1 MKITIVGTGYVGLS
15 LSVLLSIDN
24 DVIAVDI
31 STEKIRMINNRKSP
45 INDKLIQEYFDNH
58 VLRLTATTDDDMAYK
73 VPDYVIIATPT
84 DYNTLTNQFNTKTV
98 ETVIKNVLNQNRE
111 TTIVIKS
118 TIPIGFT
125 EKMRKL
131 FNYNKIIF
139 SPEFLREGYSLYDN
153 LYPSRIIIGSESNV
167 AKIFAK
173 LLKKASLKNDVEII
187 HTDSK
192 EAESVK
198 LFSNTY
204 LAMRV
209 GFFNELDTFCEANN
223 LNTKKIIDGMS
234 LDNRIGKGYNNPSFG
249 YGGYCLP
256 KDTKQLL
263 ANYDGLPNSLIK
275 AIVET
280 NNLRKKFISDQIISK
295 GARSVGV
302 YRLIMKS
309 KSDNFRDSSIIDVIK
324 NLNNSGINIYIYE
337 PMIDEDH
344 FLGFKIIKDFDYFK
358 AKSDLIISNRLD
370 NKLNE
375 VKHKIYSRDIYNIDD

>member
-1 MKITIVGTGYVGLS
+1 M
-15 LSVLLSIDN
+15 
-24 DVIAVDI
+24 
-31 STEKIRMINNRKSP
+31 
-45 INDKLIQEYFDNH
+45 
-58 VLRLTATTDDDMAYK
+58 
-73 VPDYVIIATPT
+73 
-84 DYNTLTNQFNTKTV
+84 
-98 ETVIKNVLNQNRE
+98 
-111 TTIVIKS
+111 
-118 TIPIGFT
+118 
-125 EKMRKL
+125 
-131 FNYNKIIF
+131 
-139 SPEFLREGYSLYDN
+139 YDN

-173 LLKKASLKNDVEII
+173 LFKKSSLKNDVKII

-344 FLGFKIIKDFDYFK
+344 F
-358 AKSDLIISNRLD
+358 
-370 NKLNE
+370 
-375 VKHKIYSRDIYNIDD
+375 